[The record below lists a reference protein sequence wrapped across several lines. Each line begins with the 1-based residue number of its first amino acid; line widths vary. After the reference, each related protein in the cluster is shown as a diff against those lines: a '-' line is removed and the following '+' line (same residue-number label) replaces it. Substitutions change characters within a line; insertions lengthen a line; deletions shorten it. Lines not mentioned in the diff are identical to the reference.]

1 MNQIDTEAAAG
12 EEKDYTIG
20 NKTPVRGACGR
31 FATDSVFE
39 QKKDRCAFQ
48 QSIDGEILVE
58 ESVGCTVMEGNND
71 RSDKCEKKGHS
82 PADVDPPSRLP
93 IDLSLVQ
100 YIPQHEIAG
109 KSHDIIQIEHSQH
122 VAPK

>member
-1 MNQIDTEAAAG
+1 MLQYINPGRVNQIDTEAAAG

-58 ESVGCTVMEGNND
+58 KRVGCTVMKGNND
-71 RSDKCEKKGHS
+71 LVVHYIDNLSARTYACDETANMEKCFALGTKVIKG
-82 PADVDPPSRLP
+82 
-93 IDLSLVQ
+93 
-100 YIPQHEIAG
+100 
-109 KSHDIIQIEHSQH
+109 
-122 VAPK
+122 